1 MCLFQVQDFNYVTSH
16 VVIRLCH
23 TWELRVETPLMVEVH
38 QALWQTEQPPQE
50 DKEAA
55 KAKIPSAKRI
65 VGSKTKTKPKKKKS
79 TLSQMAENMAPS
91 FQQLNE
97 QLEAQHQQQQ
107 RRPLSFNSNGGAAA
121 ARVSPEHENGRTFTA
136 EEAVVR
142 DKSSAVTNKSA
153 PSGAER
159 SDR

>member
-1 MCLFQVQDFNYVTSH
+1 
-16 VVIRLCH
+16 
-23 TWELRVETPLMVEVH
+23 
-38 QALWQTEQPPQE
+38 
-50 DKEAA
+50 
-55 KAKIPSAKRI
+55 
-65 VGSKTKTKPKKKKS
+65 
-79 TLSQMAENMAPS
+79 MAENMAPS

-121 ARVSPEHENGRTFTA
+121 AAARVSPEHENGRTFTA

-142 DKSSAVTNKSA
+142 DKSSAVTNKNA

-159 SDR
+159 GDR

>member
-1 MCLFQVQDFNYVTSH
+1 
-16 VVIRLCH
+16 
-23 TWELRVETPLMVEVH
+23 
-38 QALWQTEQPPQE
+38 
-50 DKEAA
+50 
-55 KAKIPSAKRI
+55 
-65 VGSKTKTKPKKKKS
+65 
-79 TLSQMAENMAPS
+79 MAENMAQS

-107 RRPLSFNSNGGAAA
+107 RRPLSFNSNGGAAAAAAA

>member
-1 MCLFQVQDFNYVTSH
+1 
-16 VVIRLCH
+16 
-23 TWELRVETPLMVEVH
+23 
-38 QALWQTEQPPQE
+38 
-50 DKEAA
+50 
-55 KAKIPSAKRI
+55 
-65 VGSKTKTKPKKKKS
+65 
-79 TLSQMAENMAPS
+79 MAQS

-107 RRPLSFNSNGGAAA
+107 RRPLSFNSNGGAAAATAA

>member
-1 MCLFQVQDFNYVTSH
+1 
-16 VVIRLCH
+16 
-23 TWELRVETPLMVEVH
+23 
-38 QALWQTEQPPQE
+38 
-50 DKEAA
+50 
-55 KAKIPSAKRI
+55 
-65 VGSKTKTKPKKKKS
+65 
-79 TLSQMAENMAPS
+79 MAENMAPS

-107 RRPLSFNSNGGAAA
+107 RRPLSFNSNGGAAAAAAA

>member
-1 MCLFQVQDFNYVTSH
+1 
-16 VVIRLCH
+16 
-23 TWELRVETPLMVEVH
+23 
-38 QALWQTEQPPQE
+38 
-50 DKEAA
+50 
-55 KAKIPSAKRI
+55 
-65 VGSKTKTKPKKKKS
+65 
-79 TLSQMAENMAPS
+79 MAENMAQS

-97 QLEAQHQQQQ
+97 HLEAQHQQQQ

-121 ARVSPEHENGRTFTA
+121 AAAAARVSPEHENGRTFTA
-136 EEAVVR
+136 EEGVVR

>member
-1 MCLFQVQDFNYVTSH
+1 
-16 VVIRLCH
+16 
-23 TWELRVETPLMVEVH
+23 
-38 QALWQTEQPPQE
+38 
-50 DKEAA
+50 
-55 KAKIPSAKRI
+55 
-65 VGSKTKTKPKKKKS
+65 
-79 TLSQMAENMAPS
+79 MAQS

-97 QLEAQHQQQQ
+97 QLEAQHQQQQQ

>member
-1 MCLFQVQDFNYVTSH
+1 
-16 VVIRLCH
+16 
-23 TWELRVETPLMVEVH
+23 
-38 QALWQTEQPPQE
+38 
-50 DKEAA
+50 
-55 KAKIPSAKRI
+55 
-65 VGSKTKTKPKKKKS
+65 
-79 TLSQMAENMAPS
+79 MAENMAQS

-121 ARVSPEHENGRTFTA
+121 AARVSPEHENGR
-136 EEAVVR
+136 EAVVR

>member
-1 MCLFQVQDFNYVTSH
+1 
-16 VVIRLCH
+16 
-23 TWELRVETPLMVEVH
+23 
-38 QALWQTEQPPQE
+38 
-50 DKEAA
+50 
-55 KAKIPSAKRI
+55 
-65 VGSKTKTKPKKKKS
+65 
-79 TLSQMAENMAPS
+79 MAQS

-97 QLEAQHQQQQ
+97 QLEAQHQQQ
-107 RRPLSFNSNGGAAA
+107 RRPLSFNSNGGAAAAAAA

>member
-1 MCLFQVQDFNYVTSH
+1 
-16 VVIRLCH
+16 
-23 TWELRVETPLMVEVH
+23 
-38 QALWQTEQPPQE
+38 
-50 DKEAA
+50 
-55 KAKIPSAKRI
+55 
-65 VGSKTKTKPKKKKS
+65 
-79 TLSQMAENMAPS
+79 MAQS

-97 QLEAQHQQQQ
+97 QLEAQNQQQQ

-121 ARVSPEHENGRTFTA
+121 AAAARVSPEHENGRTFPA

-142 DKSSAVTNKSA
+142 DKSSAVTNKNA

>member
-1 MCLFQVQDFNYVTSH
+1 
-16 VVIRLCH
+16 
-23 TWELRVETPLMVEVH
+23 
-38 QALWQTEQPPQE
+38 
-50 DKEAA
+50 
-55 KAKIPSAKRI
+55 
-65 VGSKTKTKPKKKKS
+65 
-79 TLSQMAENMAPS
+79 MAENMAQS

-97 QLEAQHQQQQ
+97 QLEAQNQQQQ
-107 RRPLSFNSNGGAAA
+107 RRPLSFNSNGGAAAAAAAA

-142 DKSSAVTNKSA
+142 DKSSAVTNKNA

>member
-1 MCLFQVQDFNYVTSH
+1 
-16 VVIRLCH
+16 
-23 TWELRVETPLMVEVH
+23 
-38 QALWQTEQPPQE
+38 
-50 DKEAA
+50 
-55 KAKIPSAKRI
+55 
-65 VGSKTKTKPKKKKS
+65 
-79 TLSQMAENMAPS
+79 MAENMAQS

-97 QLEAQHQQQQ
+97 QLEAQHQQQ
-107 RRPLSFNSNGGAAA
+107 RRPLSFNSNGGAAAAA

>member
-1 MCLFQVQDFNYVTSH
+1 
-16 VVIRLCH
+16 
-23 TWELRVETPLMVEVH
+23 
-38 QALWQTEQPPQE
+38 
-50 DKEAA
+50 
-55 KAKIPSAKRI
+55 
-65 VGSKTKTKPKKKKS
+65 
-79 TLSQMAENMAPS
+79 MAQS

-97 QLEAQHQQQQ
+97 QLEAQHQQQ
-107 RRPLSFNSNGGAAA
+107 RRPLSFNSNGGAAAA

-142 DKSSAVTNKSA
+142 DKSSAVTNKNA

>member
-1 MCLFQVQDFNYVTSH
+1 
-16 VVIRLCH
+16 
-23 TWELRVETPLMVEVH
+23 
-38 QALWQTEQPPQE
+38 
-50 DKEAA
+50 
-55 KAKIPSAKRI
+55 
-65 VGSKTKTKPKKKKS
+65 
-79 TLSQMAENMAPS
+79 MAQS

-107 RRPLSFNSNGGAAA
+107 RRPLSFNSNGGAA

>member
-1 MCLFQVQDFNYVTSH
+1 
-16 VVIRLCH
+16 
-23 TWELRVETPLMVEVH
+23 
-38 QALWQTEQPPQE
+38 
-50 DKEAA
+50 
-55 KAKIPSAKRI
+55 
-65 VGSKTKTKPKKKKS
+65 
-79 TLSQMAENMAPS
+79 MAENMASS

>member
-1 MCLFQVQDFNYVTSH
+1 MIFTIFLG
-16 VVIRLCH
+16 
-23 TWELRVETPLMVEVH
+23 
-38 QALWQTEQPPQE
+38 
-50 DKEAA
+50 
-55 KAKIPSAKRI
+55 
-65 VGSKTKTKPKKKKS
+65 GSKGKDPIGKENRGKQNKNKAEETKKS
-79 TLSQMAENMAPS
+79 TLSQMAENMAQS

-107 RRPLSFNSNGGAAA
+107 RRPLSFNSNGGAAAAAA

-153 PSGAER
+153 RSGAER

>member
-1 MCLFQVQDFNYVTSH
+1 
-16 VVIRLCH
+16 
-23 TWELRVETPLMVEVH
+23 
-38 QALWQTEQPPQE
+38 
-50 DKEAA
+50 
-55 KAKIPSAKRI
+55 
-65 VGSKTKTKPKKKKS
+65 
-79 TLSQMAENMAPS
+79 MAENMAQS

-121 ARVSPEHENGRTFTA
+121 AAAAARVSPEHENGRTFTA

-142 DKSSAVTNKSA
+142 DKSSAVKNKNA

>member
-1 MCLFQVQDFNYVTSH
+1 
-16 VVIRLCH
+16 
-23 TWELRVETPLMVEVH
+23 
-38 QALWQTEQPPQE
+38 
-50 DKEAA
+50 
-55 KAKIPSAKRI
+55 
-65 VGSKTKTKPKKKKS
+65 
-79 TLSQMAENMAPS
+79 MAENMAPS

-121 ARVSPEHENGRTFTA
+121 ARVSPEHENARTFTA

>member
-1 MCLFQVQDFNYVTSH
+1 
-16 VVIRLCH
+16 
-23 TWELRVETPLMVEVH
+23 
-38 QALWQTEQPPQE
+38 
-50 DKEAA
+50 
-55 KAKIPSAKRI
+55 
-65 VGSKTKTKPKKKKS
+65 
-79 TLSQMAENMAPS
+79 MAQS

-121 ARVSPEHENGRTFTA
+121 AAAARVSPEHENGRTFTV

-142 DKSSAVTNKSA
+142 DKSSAVTNKNAS
-153 PSGAER
+153 SGAER

>member
-1 MCLFQVQDFNYVTSH
+1 MLNINDFH
-16 VVIRLCH
+16 HFLG
-23 TWELRVETPLMVEVH
+23 
-38 QALWQTEQPPQE
+38 
-50 DKEAA
+50 
-55 KAKIPSAKRI
+55 
-65 VGSKTKTKPKKKKS
+65 GSKGKDPIGKENRVKQNKNKAEETKKS

-136 EEAVVR
+136 EEAVAR

>member
-1 MCLFQVQDFNYVTSH
+1 
-16 VVIRLCH
+16 
-23 TWELRVETPLMVEVH
+23 
-38 QALWQTEQPPQE
+38 
-50 DKEAA
+50 
-55 KAKIPSAKRI
+55 
-65 VGSKTKTKPKKKKS
+65 
-79 TLSQMAENMAPS
+79 MAQS

-107 RRPLSFNSNGGAAA
+107 RRPLSFNSNGGAAAAAAA

-142 DKSSAVTNKSA
+142 DKSSAVTNKNA

>member
-1 MCLFQVQDFNYVTSH
+1 MLNTNDFH
-16 VVIRLCH
+16 HFFLG
-23 TWELRVETPLMVEVH
+23 
-38 QALWQTEQPPQE
+38 
-50 DKEAA
+50 
-55 KAKIPSAKRI
+55 
-65 VGSKTKTKPKKKKS
+65 GSKGKDPIGKENRGKQNKNKAEETKKS
-79 TLSQMAENMAPS
+79 TLSQMAENMAQS

-107 RRPLSFNSNGGAAA
+107 RRPLSFNSNGGAAAAA

-142 DKSSAVTNKSA
+142 DKSSAVTNKNA

>member
-1 MCLFQVQDFNYVTSH
+1 
-16 VVIRLCH
+16 
-23 TWELRVETPLMVEVH
+23 
-38 QALWQTEQPPQE
+38 
-50 DKEAA
+50 
-55 KAKIPSAKRI
+55 
-65 VGSKTKTKPKKKKS
+65 
-79 TLSQMAENMAPS
+79 MAENMAQS

-107 RRPLSFNSNGGAAA
+107 RRPLSFNSNGGAAAATAA

>member
-1 MCLFQVQDFNYVTSH
+1 MLNTNDFH
-16 VVIRLCH
+16 HFFLG
-23 TWELRVETPLMVEVH
+23 
-38 QALWQTEQPPQE
+38 
-50 DKEAA
+50 
-55 KAKIPSAKRI
+55 
-65 VGSKTKTKPKKKKS
+65 GSKGKDPIGKENRGKQNKNKAEETKKS
-79 TLSQMAENMAPS
+79 TLSQMAENMAQS

-107 RRPLSFNSNGGAAA
+107 RRPLSFNSNGGAAAAAAAA

-142 DKSSAVTNKSA
+142 DKSSAVTNKNA

>member
-1 MCLFQVQDFNYVTSH
+1 
-16 VVIRLCH
+16 
-23 TWELRVETPLMVEVH
+23 
-38 QALWQTEQPPQE
+38 
-50 DKEAA
+50 
-55 KAKIPSAKRI
+55 
-65 VGSKTKTKPKKKKS
+65 
-79 TLSQMAENMAPS
+79 MAENMAQS

-107 RRPLSFNSNGGAAA
+107 RRPLSFNSNGGAAAAAAAAAA